1 MKPGGRSALAAL
13 MVIAGVLAM
22 TLAANAVPEGADIM
36 RLSVVFTNDIHGGI
50 DASGATFM
58 NREFPP
64 PLGGAASAVAYL
76 EQLRAKAESE
86 GSHVLL
92 MDQGD
97 IFQGTPVGNYRKGES
112 VIDYFNLAD
121 FDLWTVG
128 NHDFDEGSENL
139 WHLIEMSEMP
149 VLSANLVWEET
160 GEPVEY
166 VEPYIIKDY
175 DGVKVAII
183 GLTTTDTP
191 KMAFPEHVAGINF
204 LPSIDTAEK
213 YVAEVREQGAD
224 IVLVSGHMGLPYD
237 PKEGYEEILEDE
249 QREDAGE
256 REPLEDRKWGANA
269 MEVGHAVPGIDA
281 FFGGH
286 IHKGFD
292 QPWEDPSTHTLFFQT
307 YGRGSGVGHVDLLI
321 DRESKTLVGYELP
334 SYRGDLITLFEDQW
348 WPDEETR
355 EIITAMVNEAEQGM
369 DKVIGYANVD
379 LTRGGDGETRMG
391 NLVCDAMREEVAADF
406 AFTNLGGIR
415 DEIPAG
421 PVTPRQV
428 FRVLP
433 FGNSLVV
440 FEVDG
445 RLLKEI
451 IEYRV
456 SANHHG
462 VYMSGGK
469 IVYSKTRPDY
479 DRITTFEIGGE
490 QWEPNATYRIVTTDF
505 LASGNAGLYM
515 LPGIPAEKT
524 MRTSTTCMDAVVH
537 YIERHT
543 PIGNTTD
550 GRWARIDEA
559 EKDAALA
566 AAMEGME
573 PLSEPTEEI
582 EGMYE

>member
-1 MKPGGRSALAAL
+1 
-13 MVIAGVLAM
+13 
-22 TLAANAVPEGADIM
+22 M
-36 RLSVVFTNDIHGGI
+36 R
-50 DASGATFM
+50 
-58 NREFPP
+58 
-64 PLGGAASAVAYL
+64 
-76 EQLRAKAESE
+76 RAWK
-86 GSHVLL
+86 
-92 MDQGD
+92 
-97 IFQGTPVGNYRKGES
+97 
-112 VIDYFNLAD
+112 
-121 FDLWTVG
+121 
-128 NHDFDEGSENL
+128 
-139 WHLIEMSEMP
+139 
-149 VLSANLVWEET
+149 
-160 GEPVEY
+160 
-166 VEPYIIKDY
+166 
-175 DGVKVAII
+175 
-183 GLTTTDTP
+183 
-191 KMAFPEHVAGINF
+191 
-204 LPSIDTAEK
+204 
-213 YVAEVREQGAD
+213 EV
-224 IVLVSGHMGLPYD
+224 
-237 PKEGYEEILEDE
+237 EDE
-249 QREDAGE
+249 QREDGGE

-269 MEVGHAVPGIDA
+269 MEVGHSVPGIDA

-292 QPWEDPSTHTLFFQT
+292 EPWEDPFTHTLFFQT

-348 WPDEETR
+348 WPDEETS
-355 EIITAMVNEAEQGM
+355 EVITAMVAEAEQGM
-369 DKVIGYANVD
+369 DKVIGFANVD

-391 NLVCDAMREEVAADF
+391 NLVCDAMREEVSADF
-406 AFTNLGGIR
+406 AFSNLGGIR

-421 PVTPRQV
+421 PISPRQV

-456 SANHHG
+456 SADHHG
-462 VYMSGGK
+462 VYMSGAR
-469 IVYSKTRPDY
+469 IIYSKTRPDY

-490 QWEPNATYRIVTTDF
+490 QWDPNATYRIVTTDF

-515 LPGIPAEKT
+515 LPGIPAEQT

-543 PIGNTTD
+543 PIENTTD

-559 EKDAALA
+559 EKDPALV

-582 EGMYE
+582 EGAYE

>member
-1 MKPGGRSALAAL
+1 MKPGGWSALTAL
-13 MVIAGVLAM
+13 MVVVGVLAM
-22 TLAANAVPEGADIM
+22 SLAANAVPEGADVM

-50 DASGATFM
+50 DRTGATFM

-64 PLGGAASAVAYL
+64 PLGGAASAVTYI
-76 EQLRAKAESE
+76 ERLRALAEE
-86 GSHVLL
+86 GGGHVLL
-92 MDQGD
+92 VDQGD
-97 IFQGTPVGNYRKGES
+97 IFQGTPVGNYRKGEA
-112 VIDYFNLAD
+112 VVDYFNLVGLDA
-121 FDLWTVG
+121 WTLG

-139 WHLIEMSEMP
+139 WHLIEMAEMP
-149 VLSANLVWEET
+149 VLSANLRWT
-160 GEPVEY
+160 DSGEPVEG
-166 VEPYIIKDY
+166 VLPYIIKDY
-175 DGVKVAII
+175 DGIKVAII
-183 GLTTTDTP
+183 GITTTDTP
-191 KMAFPEHVAGINF
+191 KMAFPKHVAGLDF
-204 LPSIDTAEK
+204 LPAIDITAR
-213 YVAEVREQGAD
+213 YVEEVRALGAD
-224 IVLVSGHMGLPYD
+224 IVIVSGHMGLPYD
-237 PKEGYEEILEDE
+237 PLVGYEELLEDE
-249 QREDAGE
+249 EREDAGS

-292 QPWEDPSTHTLFFQT
+292 KPWEDPSTHTLFFQT

-321 DRESKTLVGYELP
+321 DRKSKTLVGYETP
-334 SYRGDLITLFEDQW
+334 SYRGDLITLFEDEW
-348 WPDEETR
+348 WPNPEAS
-355 EIITAMVNEAEQGM
+355 EIITAMVADAEAGM
-369 DKVIGYANVD
+369 DKVIGTANVD

-421 PVTPRQV
+421 AVSPRQV

-433 FGNSLVV
+433 FGNTLVV
-440 FEVDG
+440 FEVGG

-456 SANHHG
+456 SGDHHG
-462 VYMSGGK
+462 VYMSGAK
-469 IVYSKTRPDY
+469 ITYSKTRPDY
-479 DRITTFEIGGE
+479 DRITHLTIGGE
-490 QWEPNATYRIVTTDF
+490 QWDPDATYRIVTTDF

-515 LPGIPAEKT
+515 LPGIPDEQT

-550 GRWARIDEA
+550 GRWARRDDSEIDP
-559 EKDAALA
+559 ALV
-566 AAMEGME
+566 AAMKGME
-573 PLSEPTEEI
+573 PLAAPTEKTD
-582 EGMYE
+582 GAYD

>member
-1 MKPGGRSALAAL
+1 MKPGGRSALTAL
-13 MVIAGVLAM
+13 MVVASVLAM
-22 TLAANAVPEGADIM
+22 SLAANAAPDGADVM
-36 RLSVVFTNDIHGGI
+36 RLSVVYTNDIHGGI
-50 DASGATFM
+50 DRSGATFM

-64 PLGGAASAVAYL
+64 PLGGAASAVAYI

-86 GSHVLL
+86 GGHVLL

-97 IFQGTPVGNYRKGES
+97 IFQGTPVGNYRNGEA
-112 VIDYFNLAD
+112 VIDYFNLAE

-128 NHDFDEGSENL
+128 NHDFDEGGENL

-149 VLSANLVWEET
+149 VLSANLVWEDT
-160 GEPVEY
+160 GEPVEH

-175 DGVKVAII
+175 DGIKVAII

-191 KMAFPEHVAGINF
+191 KMAFPEHVAGVNF

-213 YVAEVREQGAD
+213 YVAEVRAKGAD
-224 IVLVSGHMGLPYD
+224 IVICSGHMGLPYD
-237 PKEGYEEILEDE
+237 PEAGYEELIEDE

-269 MEVGHAVPGIDA
+269 MEVAHAVPGIDA

-292 QPWEDPSTHTLFFQT
+292 EPWEDPYTHTILFQT

-321 DRESKTLVGYELP
+321 DRESKTLIGYELP

-348 WPDEETR
+348 WPDEKTSEV
-355 EIITAMVNEAEQGM
+355 ITAMVTEAEQGM
-369 DKVIGYANVD
+369 DKVIGVANVD
-379 LTRGGDGETRMG
+379 LTRGGEGETRMG
-391 NLVCDAMREEVAADF
+391 NLVANAMLEEVAADF

-445 RLLKEI
+445 RLVKEI

-462 VYMSGGK
+462 VYMSGAK

-490 QWEPNATYRIVTTDF
+490 PWDPDKTYRIVTTDF

-515 LPGIPAEKT
+515 LPGIPAEQT
-524 MRTSTTCMDAVVH
+524 MRTSTTCMDAVIH

-543 PIGNTTD
+543 PIENTMD

-559 EKDAALA
+559 EKDPALV

-573 PLSEPTEEI
+573 PLVPPVEE
-582 EGMYE
+582 EESGY